1 MGNNIWDQYPQIW
14 KTQASFFSW
23 MRGGIRRSLWSK
35 HPVKLEFLKKN
46 RVKIPN
52 PNPRGKVK
60 TVWGGECVM
69 CTKLFPLNQI
79 EVDHKKGNLSLN
91 SVSDIQGFI
100 EGIVLITENDLQLCC
115 KACHKAK
122 SYSEKQGM
130 SFEEAVIEK
139 QIIQIMKDKKDKEW
153 LTNEGIV
160 PASNAKK
167 RREQIKK
174 KMEGML

>member
-1 MGNNIWDQYPQIW
+1 MESNIWDKYPEIW

-46 RVKIPN
+46 RIKIPN

-60 TVWGGECVM
+60 TVWGGECVL
-69 CTKLFPLNQI
+69 CLKTLPLNQI

-91 SVSDIQGFI
+91 CVSDIQSFI
-100 EGIVLITENDLQLCC
+100 EGIVLITEDDLQLCC

-130 SFEEAVIEK
+130 SFKEALIEK
-139 QIIQIMKDKKDKEW
+139 QIIQIIKDKKDKEW
-153 LTNEGIV
+153 LIAEGV
-160 PASNAKK
+160 LPESNAKK
-167 RREQIKK
+167 RRAQIRKI
-174 KMEGML
+174 MEGML